1 MVGVGSCLG
10 RTLSKITTFNEDKMF
25 AIRDLEN
32 HALQWQGALSPGRYG
47 LFLKNEYFFGMN
59 ILDFKKNE

>member
-10 RTLSKITTFNEDKMF
+10 RTLSKITTFNENLLEQDKMF

-32 HALQWQGALSPGRYG
+32 HALQ
-47 LFLKNEYFFGMN
+47 
-59 ILDFKKNE
+59 